1 MFSWL
6 TWSALCR
13 PGWPYTQEVYLPSAE
28 IKLEHHHP
36 WLLLLFKTVY
46 VCVCVSVCTFV
57 NLNTGDRR
65 SEGGIRFRA
74 FVGSCEPSGMR
85 VAI

>member
-46 VCVCVSVCTFV
+46 VCVCVCVCLCV
-57 NLNTGDRR
+57 RL
-65 SEGGIRFRA
+65 
-74 FVGSCEPSGMR
+74 
-85 VAI
+85 

>member
-28 IKLEHHHP
+28 IKLEHYHP

-46 VCVCVSVCTFV
+46 VCVCVCLCVR
-57 NLNTGDRR
+57 L
-65 SEGGIRFRA
+65 
-74 FVGSCEPSGMR
+74 
-85 VAI
+85 

>member
-46 VCVCVSVCTFV
+46 VCVCVCLCVR
-57 NLNTGDRR
+57 L
-65 SEGGIRFRA
+65 
-74 FVGSCEPSGMR
+74 
-85 VAI
+85 